1 MDQEPEI
8 YRVGFWRVFE
18 GRQGS
23 FIWLGLSLLAL
34 LFAALVRGWVGTF
47 LSFGAILGLVG
58 FSVHMAWSRRT
69 LELWPDRIVL
79 KGFLERREL
88 RCRDIQG
95 YRRTSR
101 WVRVVMSPPEKGVWI
116 RQEDP
121 GDALGL
127 WLDPLIDLN
136 AADFQRQHEEFLADP
151 RFGDTPEA
159 RQTLLDRWARVL
171 NPLNIAAF
179 GLAVTMLL
187 WDFPPKALLV
197 VGGLCPPLAV
207 ALVLVSRG
215 VATLMP
221 PSPTPRPTAAGLL
234 LPGAALAFRA
244 LMDFNF
250 VGGAK
255 LNLATLLLCAVIA
268 VVLLAADRRSFT
280 SPRAITVLGLAALA
294 YGWGSAMAADV
305 DFDTGAPTT
314 YRATVLDLTR
324 SGSRHTTYH
333 AALSAW
339 GPFPAGH
346 DLKISQRQ
354 YLNLEE
360 GQTVCPRLHG
370 GAFGAPWAEI
380 TPC

>member
-151 RFGDTPEA
+151 GTVR
-159 RQTLLDRWARVL
+159 
-171 NPLNIAAF
+171 
-179 GLAVTMLL
+179 
-187 WDFPPKALLV
+187 
-197 VGGLCPPLAV
+197 
-207 ALVLVSRG
+207 
-215 VATLMP
+215 
-221 PSPTPRPTAAGLL
+221 
-234 LPGAALAFRA
+234 
-244 LMDFNF
+244 NF
-250 VGGAK
+250 VCG
-255 LNLATLLLCAVIA
+255 
-268 VVLLAADRRSFT
+268 
-280 SPRAITVLGLAALA
+280 RA
-294 YGWGSAMAADV
+294 
-305 DFDTGAPTT
+305 
-314 YRATVLDLTR
+314 
-324 SGSRHTTYH
+324 
-333 AALSAW
+333 
-339 GPFPAGH
+339 
-346 DLKISQRQ
+346 
-354 YLNLEE
+354 
-360 GQTVCPRLHG
+360 
-370 GAFGAPWAEI
+370 
-380 TPC
+380 